1 MELLKV
7 ENLSFSYPIQGNYV
21 EKQNKNT
28 GMFSKNAVNRKSENK
43 HPGKNYRTREN
54 ETDSLKMDSEK
65 SLNTIEKEVDTGK
78 KTLALDHVSFQ
89 IEQGEFVV
97 ICGESGCGKTTLLRL
112 LKRELA
118 PAGERTGQIY
128 FQGKEQSELTDREA
142 ACDIGYVLQNPE
154 NQIVTDTVWHELAF
168 GLENM
173 GTPSQIIRRKVAEMA
188 CFFGIDDWFR
198 KKTSELSGG
207 QKQLLNLASIMAMQ
221 PKILILDEPTSQLDP
236 IAASDFIN
244 TLVKINKDLGLTIVM
259 TEHRLEDVFPVAD
272 KVAVMDKGKLI
283 IMEPPA
289 EAGKRLKQL
298 NSDHKMLLGLPSAI
312 RIYHGLEAEDVKCPL
327 TVREGRKFLEENF
340 TNEVKRLVKLKNG
353 EVDMDVVNASSVKK
367 SDERKKTSDINHFET
382 ADMYQKSGEKDYILE
397 NESQKARNKNGIS
410 ENEKADQGKKIAMRM
425 KNICF
430 RYEKDEP
437 DILESV
443 QMTLYE
449 GEVVS
454 LLGGNGAGKTTLLN
468 VISGANKPY
477 RGKMEI
483 FGKRIQKYK
492 GKELY
497 VRNLASLPQN
507 PQTVFLKMTVRKDY
521 EEIRHVM
528 GYSKEE
534 MQEQIEKIASRL
546 QIQHLLDRHPYD
558 LSGGEQQKA
567 AIGKILLLQPR
578 FLLMDEPTKGTDAWS
593 KKQLSILLKELRSKG
608 ITILMVT
615 HDVEFAAE
623 VSDRCGLFFDHEVT
637 SIDTPEEF
645 FCNNNYYTT
654 AANRISRQQYENAVT
669 CDDVIAICKMNH
681 RKKTEVG

>member
-7 ENLSFSYPIQGNYV
+7 ENLSFSYPVQGNYA
-21 EKQNKNT
+21 ENQNKT
-28 GMFSKNAVNRKSENK
+28 
-43 HPGKNYRTREN
+43 
-54 ETDSLKMDSEK
+54 
-65 SLNTIEKEVDTGK
+65 TGK
-78 KTLALDHVSFQ
+78 LWKKAETTKDNGENGKKKSLALDNVSFS

-118 PAGERTGQIY
+118 PAGEKFGHIY
-128 FQGKEQSELTDREA
+128 FQGKEQSQLTDREA

-154 NQIVTDTVWHELAF
+154 NQIVTDKVWHELAF

-173 GTPSQIIRRKVAEMA
+173 GVPSQIIRRRVAEMA

-244 TLVKINKDLGLTIVM
+244 TLVKLNKDLGLTIVM

-283 IMEPPA
+283 IMEEPA

-298 NSDHKMLLGLPSAI
+298 DRDHKMLLGLPSAL
-312 RIYHGLEAEDVKCPL
+312 RIYHGLDAEDAKCPL
-327 TVREGRKFLEENF
+327 TVRDGRKFLEENY
-340 TNEVKRLVKLKNG
+340 TNEVKRLPKIKNKKINWEDVGSGKVDKMDREKNKL
-353 EVDMDVVNASSVKK
+353 
-367 SDERKKTSDINHFET
+367 
-382 ADMYQKSGEKDYILE
+382 GEKELLSKSSQTD
-397 NESQKARNKNGIS
+397 NE
-410 ENEKADQGKKIAMRM
+410 KKIAMRM
-425 KNICF
+425 KDICF
-430 RYEKDEP
+430 RYEKEEP

-443 QMTLYE
+443 QMILYE

-468 VISGANKPY
+468 VIACANKPY
-477 RGKMEI
+477 RGKLEI

-507 PQTVFLKMTVRKDY
+507 PQTVFLKMTVREDY
-521 EEIRHVM
+521 EEIRYVM

-534 MQEQIEKIASRL
+534 MNEQINAIAERL
-546 QIQHLLDRHPYD
+546 QIHHLLDRHPYD

-567 AIGKILLLQPR
+567 AIGKILLLHPR
-578 FLLMDEPTKGTDAWS
+578 FLLMDEPTKGIDAWS
-593 KKQLSILLKELRSKG
+593 KRQLAILLNELKKKG

-637 SIDTPEEF
+637 SIDTPEAF

-654 AANRISRQQYENAVT
+654 AANRISRHQYENAVT
-669 CDDVIAICKMNH
+669 CEDVISLCKMNR
-681 RKKTEVG
+681 RKKV